1 MPSKYT
7 DPVQADLAILRI
19 RSLAYLLDG
28 AFRIPGTQVRVG
40 LDPLIGLLPVA
51 GDLVSASLSLYI
63 VYEGW
68 RLGADRATLV
78 KMLANV
84 AIDTAVGL
92 VPAAGDIVDAA
103 FQSNLRNLELL
114 GITVDS
120 PSQPRVHAR

>member
-7 DPVQADLAILRI
+7 DPLHAEHAIRRI
-19 RSLAYLLDG
+19 RFLAFVLDG
-28 AFRIPGTQVRVG
+28 AFQIPGTQIRVG

-68 RLGADRATLV
+68 RLGADRTTLA

-114 GITVDS
+114 GVSVNT
-120 PSQPRVHAR
+120 PPQFRVVSR